1 MESGAGKRGVM
12 WAAMLATLLATM
24 PAPGRPPVPKFEII
38 DGIRELAA
46 QQLRK
51 KKDDI
56 DIRESLAA
64 QGMNEAQLN
73 ELVIDIGQEFGVVI
87 SSRAIFEAKQRE
99 PVYPLSVRTLADM
112 VEERMVRQD
121 SPFPE

>member
-1 MESGAGKRGVM
+1 MESGASRRGAV
-12 WAAMLATLLATM
+12 WTATLAALLAVM
-24 PAPGRPPVPKFEII
+24 PAFGRPPVPKFQII
-38 DGIRELAA
+38 EGIRELAA

-51 KKDDI
+51 NKDDV
-56 DIRESLAA
+56 DVRASLAA

-73 ELVIDIGQEFGVVI
+73 ELVMDIGQEFGVVI

-99 PVYPLSVRTLADM
+99 PVYPLSVRALADM

>member
-1 MESGAGKRGVM
+1 MESSASKRGVL
-12 WAAMLATLLATM
+12 WATLLATVLAAM
-24 PAPGRPPVPKFEII
+24 PALGRPPVPKFEII
-38 DGIRELAA
+38 DGIRALAA

-51 KKDDI
+51 NKDDI
-56 DIRESLAA
+56 DVRASLAA

-73 ELVIDIGQEFGVVI
+73 ELVMDIGQEFGVVI
-87 SSRAIFEAKQRE
+87 SARAIFEAKQRE
-99 PVYPLSVRTLADM
+99 PVYPLSVRALADM